1 MLRPVTPLPALARGL
16 DPGDPYVFRIDLSR
30 LGIGTSRVVYS
41 RPPHA
46 AMNAFHL
53 DLGFAPLSFGKQPA
67 TKEPL
72 MLGQ

>member
-1 MLRPVTPLPALARGL
+1 M
-16 DPGDPYVFRIDLSR
+16 FRIDLSR